1 MHYRGSYIEDA
12 PMSIEDI
19 VLLGKLAYNMK
30 HLDKA
35 IEFLQ
40 VAESMALAKNDAD
53 KLKDIKY
60 TLTTMSKKHD
70 EVLVKNTNKNGEIRT
85 YAKPIDAKL
94 AKKKKFAK
102 IKQLKPKLNVTLF
115 TRDIEEQQMLKLFE
129 AACRGEELRTVNN
142 FAIIIFSFKEIP

>member
-1 MHYRGSYIEDA
+1 
-12 PMSIEDI
+12 MSIEDI
-19 VLLGKLAYNMK
+19 VLLGKLAYNMH

-40 VAESMALAKNDAD
+40 VAESLATAKKD
-53 KLKDIKY
+53 KVNMKDIKF
-60 TLTTMSKKHD
+60 TLSTMTKKHD
-70 EVLVKNTNKNGEIRT
+70 EVLIKNLNKNEEIRT
-85 YAKPIDAKL
+85 YAKPLDPKL

-115 TRDIEEQQMLKLFE
+115 TRDIKEIEMLKLFE

-142 FAIIIFSFKEIP
+142 FANYYSEHIFSRLPLRLD